1 MNTFIDHDNGTGHIT
16 SPTFTITKDYIN
28 FLVGGGNH
36 PYPGTT
42 TNRPTS
48 VNLVVDGAVVRTKTG
63 RDGEAL
69 LWTNWDVSEL
79 KGKTARIDIVDE
91 NTGGWGHI
99 LADQITL
106 ADAPAFPRSTETAV
120 NLLVDGQVVRT
131 TTGPNSETLDW
142 RAWNVSELAGKTARI
157 QIVDRNTGGWGH
169 ILADHFTF
177 ADQAAQSL
185 LDRSSWLDYGK
196 DYYAAVSWNDA
207 PGGKRIMIG
216 WMNNWLYAGATPTSP
231 WRSAMSVPREVALRT
246 VDGRPQLVQQPVASL
261 DTLETGQRHTENS
274 TTITGERTLTKRGD
288 VLDIRA
294 TLRPGSAARMG
305 LKVLTNTNGDETVIS
320 YDVAAGMLSI
330 DRTKSGAAAAE
341 LAGFPGVHSAPVALR
356 DGRLNLRIL
365 VDRSLVEVFAQ
376 GGERTIADQVYPTP
390 GSDGLKVFATGGTA
404 TLETLDIRELRTTW
418 GALETSTPGGVG
430 GTVPATL
437 SLTLGPAANFGPFQ
451 PGVTRDYTAT
461 TTANVIST
469 AGDAALT
476 VADPSTNHP
485 GHLVNGTFFLPQ
497 PLKIAGSALPAT
509 VKTWTQPVSNDAV
522 TIPFTQSIAATD
534 ALRTGTY
541 TKTLTFTLSTTT
553 P

>member
-1 MNTFIDHDNGTGHIT
+1 MIADESTGGWGHILADHFVLGDT
-16 SPTFTITKDYIN
+16 PAKIRSDETA
-28 FLVGGGNH
+28 
-36 PYPGTT
+36 
-42 TNRPTS
+42 
-48 VNLVVDGAVVRTKTG
+48 VNLLVDGEVVRSTAGKES
-63 RDGEAL
+63 EAL
-69 LWTNWDVSEL
+69 DWASWDVRAL
-79 KGKTARIDIVDE
+79 KGKQARIQIVDR
-91 NTGGWGHI
+91 NSGGWGHI
-99 LADQITL
+99 LADQITFS
-106 ADAPAFPRSTETAV
+106 DA
-120 NLLVDGQVVRT
+120 
-131 TTGPNSETLDW
+131 
-142 RAWNVSELAGKTARI
+142 
-157 QIVDRNTGGWGH
+157 
-169 ILADHFTF
+169 
-177 ADQAAQSL
+177 AAQSSEQ
-185 LDRSSWLDYGK
+185 RAHWLDYGK

-207 PGGKRIMIG
+207 PGGKRLMIG
-216 WMNNWLYAGATPTSP
+216 WMNNWQYANQVPTSP
-231 WRSAMSVPREVALRT
+231 WRSAMSVPREVGLRT

-261 DTLETGQRHTENS
+261 DTLETGQRHTENN

-294 TLRPGSAARMG
+294 TLRPGSASRMG
-305 LKVLTNTNGDETVIS
+305 LKVLTNANGDETVIS
-320 YDVAAGMLSI
+320 YDVAAGTLSI

-390 GSDGLKVFATGGTA
+390 GSDGLKVFATGGSA

-437 SLTLGPAANFGPFQ
+437 SLTLGPAASFGPFQ
-451 PGVTRDYTAT
+451 PGVTRDYTAS

-485 GHLVNGTFFLPQ
+485 GHLVNGAFFLPQ
-497 PLKIAGSALPAT
+497 PLKVAGSALPAT

-541 TKTLTFTLSTTT
+541 SKTLTFTLSTTT